1 MDLSKFTERAR
12 GVIQNAQTLATVQD
26 HQRFMPVHLLKA
38 LMDDPEGLT
47 RNLIER
53 AQGRPAA
60 IANDVEAELRKL
72 PKVSGE
78 SGQLKLD
85 GSVVKVLSE
94 AQNQAQKAQDRFVT
108 VERLLVGLAL
118 VKSPAQA
125 VLVAGGVTAQSLTR
139 AVAEM
144 RQGRTAETAHAEDGF
159 EALDKY
165 ALDLTERARSGG
177 IDPIIGRDEE
187 IRRAMQVLSR
197 RTKNNPVLI
206 GDPGVGKTAIAEG
219 LALRIVNGDVPES
232 LQNKRLMA
240 LDLGALIAG
249 AKYRGEFEER
259 LTAILKEITA
269 AAGEIILFIDEMH
282 TLIGAGKADGAMDA
296 ANMIKPALAR
306 GELHCIGATTLNEYR
321 QYVEK
326 DAALARR
333 FQPLMVSEPTL
344 EDTVSILRGI
354 KEKYELHHGVRISDS
369 ALVAAATL
377 SSRYITDRFL
387 PDKAIDL
394 MDEAASRLRMQVDSK
409 PENLD
414 ALDREILQKQ
424 IEVEALRREDDA
436 ASLARLADIEKAL
449 GMLQD
454 ESAVLT
460 AQWQAER
467 DKMAGR
473 RSIKEQLDRARA
485 ELDQATRQSDLARA
499 GELSYGVIPQLEKQL
514 SDAEH
519 VDSAGALITEAVRPE
534 HIATV
539 VERWTGI
546 PTSKMLEGER
556 DKLLRMEAALSQRV
570 IGQDV
575 ALAAVANAV
584 RRARAGLNDENRPLG
599 SFLFLGP
606 TGVGKTELTKAVAQ
620 FLFDDDA
627 AMVRIDMS
635 EYMEKHSVA
644 RLIGAPPGYVGYE
657 EGGVLT
663 EAVRRRPYQVVLF
676 DEVEK
681 AHPDVFNLLLQVM
694 DEGMLTDSQGHHV
707 DFKQT
712 LIILTSNLG
721 SQPLNAAP
729 ESQDRFATNEDV
741 MAAVR
746 GHFRPEFLNRLDELV
761 VFNRLQPA
769 HMGAIVDIQLARL
782 QARLSGRNI
791 SLEVDAK
798 AKSWLAQH
806 GYDASFGARPLKRVL
821 QRHVQDALAEL
832 LLSGEIAED
841 QQVPISAEDAGLVIA
856 GQLAKPMAVT
866 PQDAVLH

>member
-53 AQGRPAA
+53 AQGRAVD
-60 IANDVEAELRKL
+60 IATAVEAELSKL

-78 SGQLKLD
+78 SGQLRLD

-94 AQNQAQKAQDRFVT
+94 AQTQAQKAQDRFVT

-125 VLVAGGVTAQSLTR
+125 VLAAGGVTAQSLTR

-333 FQPLMVSEPTL
+333 FQPLMVSEPSL

-354 KEKYELHHGVRISDS
+354 KGKYELHHGVRISDS

-377 SSRYITDRFL
+377 SGRYITDRFL

-394 MDEAASRLRMQVDSK
+394 MD
-409 PENLD
+409 
-414 ALDREILQKQ
+414 
-424 IEVEALRREDDA
+424 
-436 ASLARLADIEKAL
+436 
-449 GMLQD
+449 
-454 ESAVLT
+454 
-460 AQWQAER
+460 
-467 DKMAGR
+467 
-473 RSIKEQLDRARA
+473 
-485 ELDQATRQSDLARA
+485 
-499 GELSYGVIPQLEKQL
+499 
-514 SDAEH
+514 
-519 VDSAGALITEAVRPE
+519 
-534 HIATV
+534 
-539 VERWTGI
+539 
-546 PTSKMLEGER
+546 
-556 DKLLRMEAALSQRV
+556 
-570 IGQDV
+570 
-575 ALAAVANAV
+575 
-584 RRARAGLNDENRPLG
+584 
-599 SFLFLGP
+599 
-606 TGVGKTELTKAVAQ
+606 
-620 FLFDDDA
+620 
-627 AMVRIDMS
+627 
-635 EYMEKHSVA
+635 
-644 RLIGAPPGYVGYE
+644 
-657 EGGVLT
+657 
-663 EAVRRRPYQVVLF
+663 
-676 DEVEK
+676 
-681 AHPDVFNLLLQVM
+681 
-694 DEGMLTDSQGHHV
+694 
-707 DFKQT
+707 
-712 LIILTSNLG
+712 
-721 SQPLNAAP
+721 
-729 ESQDRFATNEDV
+729 
-741 MAAVR
+741 
-746 GHFRPEFLNRLDELV
+746 
-761 VFNRLQPA
+761 
-769 HMGAIVDIQLARL
+769 
-782 QARLSGRNI
+782 
-791 SLEVDAK
+791 
-798 AKSWLAQH
+798 
-806 GYDASFGARPLKRVL
+806 
-821 QRHVQDALAEL
+821 
-832 LLSGEIAED
+832 
-841 QQVPISAEDAGLVIA
+841 
-856 GQLAKPMAVT
+856 
-866 PQDAVLH
+866 